1 MIRQRPTENC
11 KPIEAFFLLLLRPMS
26 PIIQIADLNI
36 SAGAKSLLQLP
47 QFTCNPGEVHAVVGE
62 SGSGKSLLLNCIMQ
76 LLPQSLSTNGTIK
89 IEFNANSNP
98 VSIPSLLELSKLEKQ
113 RLRGK
118 YIGMVFQEPMSALN
132 PQMTCGAQLMEAWN
146 IHCLRENR
154 NKSNTILQKL
164 QLVGLA
170 ESADRILKSFPH
182 QLSGGQRQRVMIV
195 MATLHNPPLVLADEP
210 TTALDFTSRKQVMD
224 DFLRIVKSMG
234 STLIWVSHE
243 LDLVQEYAQNV
254 TVLRKGKFVQNGTV
268 QQVFHTEP
276 SEYVKDLLKATP
288 KAKSVLVQTENVT
301 VRIRELSKS
310 FGKGASKVVALKDF
324 SVELGPG
331 QTLAII
337 GTSGSGK
344 STLAKL
350 LVGLESMDG
359 GSVEINGEALPSHP
373 PTGVQM
379 VFQDPYASLNRR
391 FTSFQAIS
399 EILRFVNPKLN
410 ANNIQTK
417 SIELLEK
424 VGFDDRLIH
433 AKPDQMSGGQRQR
446 LCIAKALATNP
457 QILILDE
464 AVAALDPLI
473 QKQILELLTSLQI
486 EKKLIYLF
494 ITHNLDVAKSMADK
508 WCFLSEGNTQE
519 MPKEWA

>member
-1 MIRQRPTENC
+1 
-11 KPIEAFFLLLLRPMS
+11 MS
-26 PIIQIADLNI
+26 PIIQIADLKI
-36 SAGAKSLLQLP
+36 SAGNKSLLQLP
-47 QFTCNPGEVHAVVGE
+47 QFTCYSGEVHAIVGE

-76 LLPQSLSTNGTIK
+76 LLPQSLSTFGTIK
-89 IEFNANSNP
+89 IEFNTNANP

-243 LDLVQEYAQNV
+243 LDLVQEYAQNA

-268 QQVFHTEP
+268 QQVFHSEP
-276 SEYVKDLLKATP
+276 SEYVKELLKATP
-288 KAKSVLVQTENVT
+288 KTKSVLVQTEYVT

-410 ANNIQTK
+410 ANDIQTK
-417 SIELLEK
+417 SLELLEK
-424 VGFDDRLIH
+424 VGFDERLIH

-508 WCFLSEGNTQE
+508 WCFLSEGKTQE